1 MHSPFA
7 PFSTCKN
14 SLKHHLSS
22 LYEQNQTQAAKRC
35 LLGAFAFKSMG
46 REPRQ
51 IIAVSDARHH
61 GGQPLHTVIPDDVT
75 FDTVKGFVM
84 VDEDAQ
90 HFRV

>member
-1 MHSPFA
+1 
-7 PFSTCKN
+7 
-14 SLKHHLSS
+14 
-22 LYEQNQTQAAKRC
+22 
-35 LLGAFAFKSMG
+35 MG